1 MVGFTIGGREAY
13 LGGVTL
19 RMVTLRVVTF
29 HKGVP
34 LAGAGSTGGGSARG
48 VKLTRS
54 GLLAGSN
61 SSRVVT
67 LHRGG
72 YYSPGDPNC
81 LSQGL
86 LVHPYP
92 PPGQGNHSLGGKHPL
107 TGGKRNNW

>member
-19 RMVTLRVVTF
+19 RMVTF

-67 LHRGG
+67 LHRGA
-72 YYSPGDPNC
+72 
-81 LSQGL
+81 L
-86 LVHPYP
+86 LP
-92 PPGQGNHSLGGKHPL
+92 Q
-107 TGGKRNNW
+107 